1 MIYKWLKMA
10 MDFIVESQLRV
21 RCILDQQDLVKQKQS
36 GAEKAVELH
45 ISTSTPDN
53 MLQSGEDMVTF

>member
-36 GAEKAVELH
+36 AAEKAVELH
-45 ISTSTPDN
+45 ISKSTPDN